1 MKFETYKKICDKHKI
16 NPSQFIADGNIKEI
30 LERDKGHNLEY
41 HECLLD
47 NYFTVYYWEGKYAD
61 NW

>member
-1 MKFETYKKICDKHKI
+1 MKFETYKKICDKHKV

-47 NYFTVYYWEGKYAD
+47 NYFTVYYW
-61 NW
+61 